1 MLRDYQEA
9 MIRDARVSLATNKR
23 ILLVGATGCGKTV
36 LALEMIRG
44 AVARGKRV
52 LFLCHRRELVRQ
64 SSRAFWNAGV
74 EHGMVMAGKAMTAV
88 MANVGVIN
96 TVANRIARMQP
107 PDLIIVDE
115 AHRSVSPSYL
125 KLFEAW
131 PDAHVVG
138 LTATPE
144 RTDGRGLGEVYDA
157 IVEGPSMRWL
167 IDNGYLSDYRIIA
180 PVSSVSL
187 DGVTKRAGD
196 YAQDQLEAAVDK
208 PGITGDAV
216 DSYRKYAA
224 GKRCMVFCVT
234 IKHSEHVC
242 AQYNAAGI
250 PAEHVDGSHSD
261 AERDAILARFRA
273 GETLVVCSV
282 QLAIEGLDIPAI
294 EVVQF
299 LRPTAS
305 LIVYLQAIGRGLRV
319 EPGKPELIVLDQVAN
334 WQRHGLPDDD
344 REWSLAGQT
353 KSRKQDDAAPL
364 TTRQCPACYYVYRAG
379 LLSCPGCGTPP
390 PMAKREGPREIDGE
404 LTEIDKEAMRRTAR
418 REQGAA
424 RTLADLVALGIRR
437 GLNRPAEWAAIT
449 LAARAGRKPR
459 PDEFTTA
466 KQILRG
472 LRDEQGNN
480 PTAPDSDGAF

>member
-1 MLRDYQEA
+1 
-9 MIRDARVSLATNKR
+9 
-23 ILLVGATGCGKTV
+23 
-36 LALEMIRG
+36 
-44 AVARGKRV
+44 
-52 LFLCHRRELVRQ
+52 
-64 SSRAFWNAGV
+64 
-74 EHGMVMAGKAMTAV
+74 
-88 MANVGVIN
+88 
-96 TVANRIARMQP
+96 
-107 PDLIIVDE
+107 
-115 AHRSVSPSYL
+115 
-125 KLFEAW
+125 
-131 PDAHVVG
+131 
-138 LTATPE
+138 
-144 RTDGRGLGEVYDA
+144 
-157 IVEGPSMRWL
+157 MRWL

-261 AERDAILARFRA
+261 SERDAILSRFRA
-273 GETLVVCSV
+273 GTTKVVCSV

-319 EPGKPELIVLDQVAN
+319 EHGKPELIVLDQVAN

-379 LLSCPGCGTPP
+379 LLSCPGCGIAPP
-390 PMAKREGPREIDGE
+390 AAKREGPREIDGE

-449 LAARAGRKPR
+449 LAARAGRKPTR
-459 PDEFTTA
+459 LEFNLA
-466 KQILRG
+466 KEI
-472 LRDEQGNN
+472 
-480 PTAPDSDGAF
+480 AKC